1 MMPFVYVSEVSELL
15 CGKCI
20 SQVSS
25 IIKFVCEVLNPPFF
39 FKFQAEIKKTM
50 EKAFWDGIMAS
61 MKLEQPDFSWVL
73 KLMTEVRDE
82 LCEMSPES
90 WRQEITGMIDIDILS
105 QVVIFSSPWQHSHIF
120 IYYRRFTLLVVF

>member
-39 FKFQAEIKKTM
+39 LNFRR
-50 EKAFWDGIMAS
+50 
-61 MKLEQPDFSWVL
+61 KLKRQWRKHFGMVSW
-73 KLMTEVRDE
+73 
-82 LCEMSPES
+82 
-90 WRQEITGMIDIDILS
+90 
-105 QVVIFSSPWQHSHIF
+105 
-120 IYYRRFTLLVVF
+120 LL